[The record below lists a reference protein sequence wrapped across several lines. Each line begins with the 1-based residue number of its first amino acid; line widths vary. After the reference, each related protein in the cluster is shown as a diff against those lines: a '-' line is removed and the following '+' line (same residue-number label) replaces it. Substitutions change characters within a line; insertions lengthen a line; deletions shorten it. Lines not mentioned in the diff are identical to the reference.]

1 MKKVILLITAIA
13 FSLLTYNCS
22 SSRQSVNSK
31 TGLYGKSNNR
41 GYYSSTPYWC
51 KGGQKTKPRKLR
63 R

>member
-22 SSRQSVNSK
+22 SSRPTMHSK

-41 GYYSSTPYWC
+41 GKFITYPSACYNEN
-51 KGGQKTKPRKLR
+51 TKPRKLR
-63 R
+63 K